1 MWKRFDLTEPY
12 STVLKQLRTYGWNF
26 LRVFAALLFVGAVL
40 SSHYLL
46 IKCFPI
52 SKLAN
57 LFCSQ
62 GLFLDIC
69 IPVLHLQDEARCKMM
84 QVSTNCRSAGEALL
98 QLRVVG
104 RQSRPL
110 QERSYHEGRGR
121 EWLRSLC
128 FRVSSIGEGQT
139 YFSNRTLCKS
149 NVTQS
154 KSVSQ
159 TLALCQQS
167 ISRVIDEFSIINV
180 VFAIPFPFFC
190 SMAFIVLLASLIRPR
205 IMLQIIIVP
214 YSTTQLRSVTVL
226 RRISSLI
233 SLVISVLACPKGQT
247 CYS

>member
-40 SSHYLL
+40 SSHYFL

-57 LFCSQ
+57 LLCSQ

-69 IPVLHLQDEARCKMM
+69 IPVLHLRDEARCKMM

-98 QLRVVG
+98 QVRVVG

-121 EWLRSLC
+121 EWLLSLC

-139 YFSNRTLCKS
+139 HFSNRTLCKS

-167 ISRVIDEFSIINV
+167 IPFRGSLINSWWFSIINV

-190 SMAFIVLLASLIRPR
+190 SMTFIVLLASLIRPR

-226 RRISSLI
+226 
-233 SLVISVLACPKGQT
+233 
-247 CYS
+247 